1 MLYAYSDPTGITGT
15 FTDSIN
21 GEIFQAAQFFPL
33 DKSLNRVIN
42 YKFGTALAGDYRVDR
57 TFEHISF
64 PNPKRGFIAI
74 TTYPPVY
81 QSKNGDAVQQLVV
94 PRVYPPIYI
103 EPRGRNQR

>member
-1 MLYAYSDPTGITGT
+1 MLHAYSDPTGITNT
-15 FTDSIN
+15 FSDLITDEGS
-21 GEIFQAAQFFPL
+21 GEVKLLPL
-33 DKSLNRVIN
+33 SKSLNRLIN

-57 TFEHISF
+57 TFEPISF
-64 PNPKRGFIAI
+64 PNPKRGFVAI

-103 EPRGRNQR
+103 EPRGRNTR

>member
-1 MLYAYSDPTGITGT
+1 MLYEYSDPTGITNT
-15 FTDSIN
+15 FTELLN
-21 GEIFQAAQFFPL
+21 GEVFQAAKLLPTE
-33 DKSLNRVIN
+33 KRLNRLVN
-42 YKFGTALAGDYRVDR
+42 YKFGAVLAGDYRVDR
-57 TFEHISF
+57 TFEPISF